1 MSQPPTPPPPGPKQQ
16 QQLPIELPDEVAE
29 GLYSNL
35 MFITHSPSEFVLDFA
50 RALPGNRKGKIYS
63 RVVMTPQH
71 AKALSELLQRNI
83 ATFEDTHGPIKLSGK
98 TGEDARIGFT
108 PAPPIAP
115 APDQAEAPKSD

>member
-1 MSQPPTPPPPGPKQQ
+1 MSQPPAPTPQGPK

-50 RALPGNRKGKIYS
+50 RVLPGNRKGKVYS

-71 AKALSELLQRNI
+71 AKALSELLQRNV
-83 ATFEDTHGPIKLSGK
+83 ALFEETHGTIRVSGK
-98 TGEDARIGFT
+98 TAEDARIGFT
-108 PAPPIAP
+108 PAMTHIQAP
-115 APDQAEAPKSD
+115 TEAEAPKSG